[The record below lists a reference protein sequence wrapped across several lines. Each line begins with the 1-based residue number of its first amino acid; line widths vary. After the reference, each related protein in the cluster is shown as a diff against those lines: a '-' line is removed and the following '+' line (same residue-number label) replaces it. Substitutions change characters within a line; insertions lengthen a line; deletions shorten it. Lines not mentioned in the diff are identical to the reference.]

1 MENPF
6 HIDEDAAHDGFL
18 YVNVDDL
25 CTVRIYRAP
34 GGVEVEICP
43 LDNTDRAL
51 GAVRVGNRRLRA
63 ANAKLNPSEST

>member
-6 HIDEDAAHDGFL
+6 HIDEDGAHDGFL

-34 GGVEVEICP
+34 AAVEVEICP

-51 GAVRVGNRRLRA
+51 GALRVGNRRLKA
-63 ANAKLNPSEST
+63 ANARLKHNEST